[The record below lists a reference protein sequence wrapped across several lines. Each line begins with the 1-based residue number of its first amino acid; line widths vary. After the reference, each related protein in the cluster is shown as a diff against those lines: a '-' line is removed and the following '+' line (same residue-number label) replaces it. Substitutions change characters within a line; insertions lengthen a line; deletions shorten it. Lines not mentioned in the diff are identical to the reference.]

1 MNQYSIQDLKYESAM
16 GIHRALQMG
25 IRQSSDLDKCVLHLS
40 VPTKYVSMG
49 YPI

>member
-1 MNQYSIQDLKYESAM
+1 M

-40 VPTKYVSMG
+40 VPAKYVSMEDL
-49 YPI
+49 IQNFLF